1 MAQASL
7 NFFSLRSF
15 QLTGI
20 PVQVKGENVTG
31 KHGIGTKIIRAKT
44 QTTPVSDFDVR
55 MSFSC
60 PKHTCSKQLE
70 TQ

>member
-1 MAQASL
+1 
-7 NFFSLRSF
+7 LRSF

-31 KHGIGTKIIRAKT
+31 KYGIRTKIIRAKT

-55 MSFSC
+55 MLFPARNPLVQNSW
-60 PKHTCSKQLE
+60 KLNRTVA
-70 TQ
+70 